1 MNMGKKESKR
11 FYLCVVDSENKV
23 FSVEGPMTN
32 DEGWNDAV
40 CNAQTAGRSVHCF
53 SVHGQPDRAAIEKSY
68 AAQSSFTAK
77 EPGSVI
83 TLHHL
88 LD

>member
-1 MNMGKKESKR
+1 MGKKKSKL
-11 FYLCVVDSENKV
+11 FYLCVVDSGNKV

-32 DEGWNDAV
+32 DESWNEAV
-40 CNAQTAGRSVHCF
+40 CNAQSAGRSVHCF
-53 SVHGQPDRAAIEKSY
+53 SVQGQSDRATIEKSY
-68 AAQSSFTAK
+68 AAQTSFTAK

-83 TLHHL
+83 GLHHH